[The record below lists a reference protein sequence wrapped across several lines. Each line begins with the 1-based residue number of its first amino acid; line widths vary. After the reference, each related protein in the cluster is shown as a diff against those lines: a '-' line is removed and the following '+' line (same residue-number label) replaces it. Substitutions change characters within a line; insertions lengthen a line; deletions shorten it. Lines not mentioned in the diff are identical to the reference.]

1 MKIQQSLIMISAAL
15 FLLSPL
21 AQADDIW
28 GEDGDFMEDDS
39 NAKVQKYTAKQRAR
53 EANMTPEERAAAKK
67 NQDASCGSV
76 DIGNVQGGGR
86 NVDNV
91 VIIKGDV
98 INANNKCR

>member
-1 MKIQQSLIMISAAL
+1 MNTKTLIIAL
-15 FLLSPL
+15 TATFLLAPVTH
-21 AQADDIW
+21 ANDIW

-39 NAKVQKYTAKQRAR
+39 NAKVAKHTAKQRAR
-53 EANMTPEERAAAKK
+53 EANMSKEERAKARENNAG
-67 NQDASCGSV
+67 CGSV
-76 DIGNVQGGGR
+76 DIGNVKGGG